1 MLYLTVIGLT
11 RTVEGIRTVDVPEL
25 IRMRLEQLDYE
36 QSDLAAAVQVTQ
48 SFISQLLNRK
58 KRPPSPHRTDIYR
71 KMEDFLK
78 LPPGDLGRLA
88 DLQLKQELKTKIEP
102 QPSPLFEE
110 VREVILRKC
119 LPGKEKQIRQIFAK
133 EPFGDIERIVT
144 QKLVDVA
151 KGIAREEWKNEN
163 WLRVIARLN
172 NKSYEEMR
180 VIVLEFLDTDVFGLS
195 MQNCTCFL
203 EPLIASW
210 DIDLITFRMSV
221 TLNPQL
227 GKEQLK
233 RFAFVELEPDES
245 ADDRAGLREFLSEY
259 QLSLDIAPEEV
270 VFLKALRIKGRR
282 PNTLYYYREL
292 QNLRDPLHFLEVRI
306 TNRKDAS

>member
-1 MLYLTVIGLT
+1 M
-11 RTVEGIRTVDVPEL
+11 DVPEL
-25 IRMRLEQLDYE
+25 IRNRLEQLDYE
-36 QSDLAAAVQVTQ
+36 QSDLAAAVHVTQ

-58 KRPPSPHRTDIYR
+58 KRPPSPHRTDLYR

-88 DLQLKQELKTKIEP
+88 ELQRKHELKTQIEP
-102 QPSPLFEE
+102 QPSPLFEQ

-119 LPGKEKQIRQIFAK
+119 RLEKQRQIRQIFAK

-151 KGIAREEWKNEN
+151 KGIAREEWNNEN

-172 NKSYEEMR
+172 GRSYEEMR
-180 VIVLEFLDTDVFGLS
+180 VIVLDFLDTNVFSLS
-195 MQNCTCFL
+195 MQNCTYFL
-203 EPLIASW
+203 EPLIAGW

-221 TLNPQL
+221 TLKPQL
-227 GKEQLK
+227 GKEQFK
-233 RFAFVELEPDES
+233 RFGFVELEPDEL
-245 ADDRAGLREFLSEY
+245 ADDRASLREFLSEY
-259 QLSLDIAPEEV
+259 QLSLGIAQEEV
-270 VFLKALRIKGRR
+270 EFLKALRIKDRKT
-282 PNTLYYYREL
+282 NALYYYREL

-306 TNRKDAS
+306 ANRKDAS